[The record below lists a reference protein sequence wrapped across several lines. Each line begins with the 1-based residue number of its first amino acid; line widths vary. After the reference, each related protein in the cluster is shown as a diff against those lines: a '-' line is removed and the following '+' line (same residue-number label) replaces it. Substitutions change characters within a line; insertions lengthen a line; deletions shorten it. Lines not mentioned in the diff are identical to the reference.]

1 MYDLLLPP
9 GIKGL
14 ILQWKLIY
22 QIYHPALMQKS
33 KMAKDEI
40 VMIRRLVEID

>member
-14 ILQWKLIY
+14 MV
-22 QIYHPALMQKS
+22 QIFMRTDFLVS
-33 KMAKDEI
+33 SNIDEVI
-40 VMIRRLVEID
+40 KKI